1 MKRFSWETDSFCV
14 MMMVIMVGGCL
25 TAITAGHMNQQL
37 PNDCVGHACEECV
50 CKEDARILMV
60 RYFTCDKG
68 HAFCVYRHNGRTFA
82 WDWRGAQ
89 RVDDAE
95 ALPMAQRLVPPAPGL
110 IVSSA
115 AFEYD
120 STKL

>member
-1 MKRFSWETDSFCV
+1 MKFESPLVVAVS
-14 MMMVIMVGGCL
+14 IMVLFGL
-25 TAITAGHMNQQL
+25 IFMFTFINEKRL
-37 PNDCVGHACEECV
+37 PDDCVGHACEECAGRD
-50 CKEDARILMV
+50 DARILMV

-68 HAFCVYRHNGRTFA
+68 HAFCVYRHNGSTFA

-89 RVDDAE
+89 RVDDVT
-95 ALPMAQRLVPPAPGL
+95 ALLMAQRLPPPISGL

-120 STKL
+120 SQMTHK

>member
-1 MKRFSWETDSFCV
+1 MKMESAVSLGGFAAV
-14 MMMVIMVGGCL
+14 MIFGFVCW
-25 TAITAGHMNQQL
+25 AISHNGNL
-37 PNDCVGHACEECV
+37 PNDCVGHACEECIG
-50 CKEDARILMV
+50 KEDARILMV

-82 WDWRGAQ
+82 WDWRGPQ

-95 ALPMAQRLVPPAPGL
+95 ALPMAQRLSPPLPGL

-120 STKL
+120 SQMTHK